1 MNSADQSLAERVR
14 LWHPRRH
21 LQHMPPHRAD
31 RLIDRRRNDAV
42 PIMEDEPVDV
52 SGDHRAELLD
62 RPRPR
67 RMRGDA
73 PVDDPTRADL
83 KDDENVQD
91 PETDPYRREEV
102 TCDDRVRMVPDTRLQ
117 ARAIVRPLHR
127 DQLLPERQVSRT
139 SSRCPRSPN
148 ASARPTRINS
158 WSMTDPGWRGHQ
170 NQLGR
175 VLAMVT
181 SRLIADAMA
190 TVADGYARTGSG
202 DAGDGGA
209 VGAGAGTP
217 ADGRGRQGVRR
228 GRFRRVD
235 AGAAHDAARHPECR
249 PPGRQRDRCA
259 HDAA

>member
-1 MNSADQSLAERVR
+1 MNRADQSLAERVR

-127 DQLLPERQVSRT
+127 DQLLPERQVLQDQLSMPTESR
-139 SSRCPRSPN
+139 
-148 ASARPTRINS
+148 
-158 WSMTDPGWRGHQ
+158 
-170 NQLGR
+170 
-175 VLAMVT
+175 
-181 SRLIADAMA
+181 
-190 TVADGYARTGSG
+190 
-202 DAGDGGA
+202 
-209 VGAGAGTP
+209 
-217 ADGRGRQGVRR
+217 
-228 GRFRRVD
+228 
-235 AGAAHDAARHPECR
+235 
-249 PPGRQRDRCA
+249 RQRTTD
-259 HDAA
+259 

>member
-127 DQLLPERQVSRT
+127 DQLLPERQVLQDQLSMPTESQRQRTTDKDQQLEHDRSWLARAPESTRT
-139 SSRCPRSPN
+139 SS
-148 ASARPTRINS
+148 
-158 WSMTDPGWRGHQ
+158 
-170 NQLGR
+170 
-175 VLAMVT
+175 
-181 SRLIADAMA
+181 
-190 TVADGYARTGSG
+190 
-202 DAGDGGA
+202 GDGH
-209 VGAGAGTP
+209 VTP
-217 ADGRGRQGVRR
+217 HRRCDGDRR
-228 GRFRRVD
+228 RRL
-235 AGAAHDAARHPECR
+235 R
-249 PPGRQRDRCA
+249 PNGKRRR
-259 HDAA
+259 